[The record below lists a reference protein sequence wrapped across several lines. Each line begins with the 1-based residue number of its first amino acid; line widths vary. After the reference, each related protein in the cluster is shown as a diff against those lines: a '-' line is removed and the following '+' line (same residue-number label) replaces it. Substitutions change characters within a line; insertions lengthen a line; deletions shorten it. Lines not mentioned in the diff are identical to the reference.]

1 MHEHD
6 TENVDHTQEHGGRRQ
21 TPREGNAAD
30 QPREEKGIEP
40 RRPETMPRAEDDAK
54 TFANSPE
61 FHDRVPKRD

>member
-1 MHEHD
+1 MQEHD
-6 TENVDHTQEHGGRRQ
+6 TQNVDHAQEHGGRRQ
-21 TPREGNAAD
+21 APREGNGAD
-30 QPREEKGIEP
+30 QPGQEKGIET